1 MFLYET
7 TNGFEMRQLMDE
19 MSYVEKLMMFGLTR
33 QEASI
38 YLCLNRNGTL
48 TGYEASKLTGIS
60 RSNVYNALAGLT
72 EKGAAYLMKGSSSKY
87 MAVSVE
93 EFCDNKL
100 RMLESTRQWLAENGV
115 QEKTYYYWL
124 RRVRKE
130 VYSQLSDGS
139 TSLPAMQEKGT
150 VTFAEVPMIPQQN
163 PEIPFS
169 FQPAVVIKTSHATVA
184 VSNEVSD
191 RLLTRLLQEVS
202 NA

>member
-1 MFLYET
+1 
-7 TNGFEMRQLMDE
+7 MDACTHE
-19 MSYVEKLMMFGLTR
+19 VRLNQWKLIIE
-33 QEASI
+33 Q
-38 YLCLNRNGTL
+38 CQ
-48 TGYEASKLTGIS
+48 S
-60 RSNVYNALAGLT
+60 RPDGQTA
-72 EKGAAYLMKGSSSKY
+72 
-87 MAVSVE
+87 
-93 EFCDNKL
+93 
-100 RMLESTRQWLAENGV
+100 RQWLAENGV

>member
-1 MFLYET
+1 M
-7 TNGFEMRQLMDE
+7 GRQP
-19 MSYVEKLMMFGLTR
+19 
-33 QEASI
+33 
-38 YLCLNRNGTL
+38 
-48 TGYEASKLTGIS
+48 
-60 RSNVYNALAGLT
+60 
-72 EKGAAYLMKGSSSKY
+72 GSGWQK
-87 MAVSVE
+87 
-93 EFCDNKL
+93 
-100 RMLESTRQWLAENGV
+100 TGV

-150 VTFAEVPMIPQQN
+150 VTFAEVPMIPQHN

-169 FQPAVVIKTSHATVA
+169 FQPAVVIKTYHATVA

>member
-1 MFLYET
+1 
-7 TNGFEMRQLMDE
+7 MDAYTHE
-19 MSYVEKLMMFGLTR
+19 VRLNQWKLIIE
-33 QEASI
+33 Q
-38 YLCLNRNGTL
+38 CQ
-48 TGYEASKLTGIS
+48 S
-60 RSNVYNALAGLT
+60 RSDEQTA
-72 EKGAAYLMKGSSSKY
+72 K
-87 MAVSVE
+87 
-93 EFCDNKL
+93 
-100 RMLESTRQWLAENGV
+100 QWLAENGI

-150 VTFAEVPMIPQQN
+150 VIFAEVPMTPQQN

-169 FQPAVVIKTSHATVA
+169 FHPAVVIKTSHPTVA

>member
-1 MFLYET
+1 M
-7 TNGFEMRQLMDE
+7 
-19 MSYVEKLMMFGLTR
+19 
-33 QEASI
+33 
-38 YLCLNRNGTL
+38 
-48 TGYEASKLTGIS
+48 
-60 RSNVYNALAGLT
+60 
-72 EKGAAYLMKGSSSKY
+72 
-87 MAVSVE
+87 
-93 EFCDNKL
+93 
-100 RMLESTRQWLAENGV
+100 AENGV
-115 QEKTYYYWL
+115 QEKTYYYRL

-169 FQPAVVIKTSHATVA
+169 FQPTVVIKTSHATVA